1 MTPPTTPP
9 AVHADRID
17 RLRREMHA
25 NAVDLVL
32 LGPSSD
38 LFYLTGFDAHLSERL
53 NLLVVPST
61 GKPSLIVPVLEGPL
75 VGEARHLV
83 SVHSWADHEDAY
95 DLAARVIGDIAGE
108 HVAVGNQLWS
118 AFLLR
123 IQARV
128 GAATWTEATPLLRE
142 LRMIKDDVEIALMT
156 EVSHLTDDA
165 WEAFISGSPISGL
178 SERDALARLTELTAQ
193 RGIARIW
200 GICASGPNAASPHH
214 ATGERVI
221 AEGDAVIF
229 DWGGS
234 LRGYQSDV
242 TRTVCV
248 GAPSDEFRTVYDVVL
263 RANQATLDAVRPG
276 VPIEQLDRAA
286 RKLITEAGYGPAFI
300 HRVGHG
306 LGLDVHEEPYL
317 IEGNDLPLAA
327 GMVFSDEP
335 GIYLDG
341 KFGVRIEDTVLC
353 TPDGG
358 IRLNNATRK
367 LTVLN

>member
-1 MTPPTTPP
+1 MPPPGTPHDLY
-9 AVHADRID
+9 ANRIA
-17 RLRREMHA
+17 RLRKHMRA
-25 NAVDLVL
+25 TGVDMLL

-53 NLLVVPST
+53 NLLVIASEGT
-61 GKPSLIVPVLEGPL
+61 PSLIVPVLEVPL
-75 VGEARHLV
+75 VGAARRHV
-83 SVHSWADHEDAY
+83 SVHPWADGEDAY
-95 DLAARVIGDIAGE
+95 ELTARVIGDVAGK

-128 GAATWTEATPLLRE
+128 GAATWTEATPLMRE
-142 LRMIKDDVEIALMT
+142 LRMIKDAVEIDLMS
-156 EVSHLTDDA
+156 EVSRLTDEA
-165 WEAFISGSPISGL
+165 WEAFIAGPPISGL
-178 SERDALARLTELTAQ
+178 SEREALARLTDLTAE
-193 RGIARIW
+193 RGITKIW
-200 GICASGPNAASPHH
+200 GICASGPNSASPHH
-214 ATGERVI
+214 ATGERLI

-234 LRGYQSDV
+234 LEGYQSDV

-248 GAPSDEFRTVYDVVL
+248 GAPWDEFRTVYDVVL
-263 RANQATLDAVRPG
+263 RANQAALDAVHPG
-276 VPIEQLDRAA
+276 VPIEELDRTA
-286 RKLITEAGYGPAFI
+286 RTLIADAGYGEAFI

-306 LGLDVHEEPYL
+306 LGLDIHEEPYL
-317 IEGNDLPLAA
+317 TAGNDLPLAP

-335 GIYLDG
+335 GIYLAG

-358 IRLNNATRK
+358 VRLNHATRE
-367 LTVLN
+367 LTALS

>member
-1 MTPPTTPP
+1 MPPVPTPPD
-9 AVHADRID
+9 VHAGRIV
-17 RLRREMHA
+17 RLQAEMHA
-25 NAVDLVL
+25 QEIDKVL
-32 LGPSSD
+32 LGPSAD

-53 NLLVVPST
+53 NLLVVPAT
-61 GKPSLIVPVLEGPL
+61 GTPSLVVPKLEEPL
-75 VGEARHLV
+75 VGAAGQLAT
-83 SVHSWADHEDAY
+83 VHSWADHDDAY
-95 DLAARVIGDIAGE
+95 ELAARVLGDVGGT

-128 GAATWTEATPLLRE
+128 EAATWTEATPLMRT
-142 LRMIKDDVEIALMT
+142 LRMIKDELEIALMT
-156 EVSHLTDDA
+156 EVSRLTDDA
-165 WEAFISGSPISGL
+165 WEAFIAGPPISGL
-178 SERDALARLTELTAQ
+178 SERDALGRLTELTAE
-193 RGIARIW
+193 RGLTRIW

-214 ATGERVI
+214 ATGERRI

-234 LRGYQSDV
+234 LGGYQSDV

-248 GAPSDEFRTVYDVVL
+248 GAPADEFRTVYDVVL

-276 VPIEQLDRAA
+276 VPIEELDRTA
-286 RKLITEAGYGPAFI
+286 RKLITDAGYGAAFI

-306 LGLDVHEEPYL
+306 LGLDIHEEPYL
-317 IEGNDLPLAA
+317 IEGNDLPLGA

-335 GIYLDG
+335 GIYLKG

-353 TPDGG
+353 TAEGG
-358 IRLNNATRK
+358 VRLNNATRE
-367 LTVLN
+367 LTVLG